1 GSGTGPPVPGRG
13 DDPRD
18 PGLFVPGDRRDS
30 PVCRIVRVDGD
41 GASPVHPA
49 ASRILRIAPQRIHGD
64 ALSRGGDRG
73 DGSPRSPAAAPEAV
87 EVDALA
93 VSDSG
98 GAPLFFVSFHALF
111 VGSAGGHAF
120 CGDSPSHCPEND
132 AVPHALALL

>member
-1 GSGTGPPVPGRG
+1 
-13 DDPRD
+13 
-18 PGLFVPGDRRDS
+18 
-30 PVCRIVRVDGD
+30 
-41 GASPVHPA
+41 PA

-120 CGDSPSHCPEND
+120 CGDSPSHCPGND
-132 AVPHALALL
+132 AVPHALALVGGGDRSDPDAAFGRGILQPLSGR